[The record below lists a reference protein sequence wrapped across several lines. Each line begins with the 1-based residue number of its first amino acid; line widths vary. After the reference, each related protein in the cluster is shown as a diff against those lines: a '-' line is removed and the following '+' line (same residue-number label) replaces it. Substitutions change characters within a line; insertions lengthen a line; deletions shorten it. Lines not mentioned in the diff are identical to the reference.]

1 MLLAE
6 TRRHEF
12 IEGPNLLSPAA
23 WKKDVSWIMLP
34 NPLMTQL
41 LQSNCQPV
49 RGGVQC
55 E

>member
-12 IEGPNLLSPAA
+12 IEALIYYRPTA
-23 WKKDVSWIMLP
+23 WEKDVSWIMLP